1 MRLDRDWI
9 TKFID
14 QEEKKKMNQKEKK
27 KGNEGSQ
34 RDLRA
39 IAAFDE
45 TVHQEQ
51 LAEDKILRQ
60 LRNGEISRSN
70 LYRKIRG
77 DRMGCGRFDW
87 ALRCLRQ
94 KQEIEIT
101 RKNTKGRPVQLIR
114 KISIS

>member
-1 MRLDRDWI
+1 M
-9 TKFID
+9 
-14 QEEKKKMNQKEKK
+14 KMNQEEKK
-27 KGNEGSQ
+27 KGNEVSQ
-34 RDLRA
+34 EDLTA
-39 IAAFDE
+39 MAAFDE

-77 DRMGCGRFDW
+77 DRMGCGQFDW

-101 RKNTKGRPVQLIR
+101 TKNTKGRPAQFIH